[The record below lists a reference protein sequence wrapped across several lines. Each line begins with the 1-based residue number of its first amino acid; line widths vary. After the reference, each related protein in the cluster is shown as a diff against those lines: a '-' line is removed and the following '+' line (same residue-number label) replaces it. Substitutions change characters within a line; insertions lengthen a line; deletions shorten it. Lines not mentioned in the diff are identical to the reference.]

1 MFLGFRIKVE
11 QNTNKGR
18 MDAVVETENYV
29 YIFEFKLNKTAL
41 EALEQIKE
49 KEYFQRYKDTKQEL
63 YLIGVSFNTNTGEI
77 KEKEI
82 ERV

>member
-18 MDAVVETENYV
+18 MDAVVETEKYV

-41 EALEQIKE
+41 EALKQIKE
-49 KEYFQRYKDTKQEL
+49 KEYFQRYKDTKKEL

-82 ERV
+82 EKI